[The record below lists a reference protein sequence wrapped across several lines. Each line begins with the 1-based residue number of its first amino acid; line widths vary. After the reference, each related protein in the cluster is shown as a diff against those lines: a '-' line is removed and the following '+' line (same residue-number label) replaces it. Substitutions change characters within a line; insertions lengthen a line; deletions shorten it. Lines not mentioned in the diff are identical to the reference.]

1 MNKCSNKLKAAFHK
15 CFRVLVFAIIA
26 LLIIIVITNGWV
38 IMTSKPLIIS
48 EEKALSTLSSS
59 DEEGFKT
66 ALVLGAGLWSGKP
79 TPLLKERLN
88 TAVSLY
94 NAGLVEQLIMSGDS
108 LDPSDYDEVR
118 AMREYA
124 IDCGVPEGA
133 IISDELGLNTHA
145 SVYRAMHIFGKSR
158 FIIITQNYHLERAV
172 FLAKCFGADAI
183 GVYCDKERLG
193 GQSARDAREV
203 LARVKD
209 FFVGLFKLVPRD
221 YMLEIRE

>member
-1 MNKCSNKLKAAFHK
+1 
-15 CFRVLVFAIIA
+15 
-26 LLIIIVITNGWV
+26 
-38 IMTSKPLIIS
+38 
-48 EEKALSTLSSS
+48 
-59 DEEGFKT
+59 
-66 ALVLGAGLWSGKP
+66 
-79 TPLLKERLN
+79 
-88 TAVSLY
+88 
-94 NAGLVEQLIMSGDS
+94 MSGDS

-145 SVYRAMHIFGKSR
+145 SVYRAMHIFGKSI
-158 FIIITQNYHLERAV
+158 IIITQNYHLERAV

-209 FFVGLFKLVPRD
+209 FFVVILSWFPGI
-221 YMLEIRE
+221 YMLEIGSEPQASAGLRFPHTFYSTDGILPREIDSVAGISASTTRLSLF